1 MKNLTRIMFNID
13 GFRAALG
20 VFSVPDMQ
28 RFLLELETAIK
39 MPQDYGVFIAAVQ
52 GLPPAYRNQLKEH
65 LMNELDQR
73 YAQVDSYIVES
84 PEKKRLKITSQCA

>member
-1 MKNLTRIMFNID
+1 MFNID

-28 RFLLELETAIK
+28 RFLLELDTVMEL
-39 MPQDYGVFIAAVQ
+39 PQYYGVFIAAVQ

-73 YAQVDSYIVES
+73 YAQVDSYIVDP
-84 PEKKRLKITSQCA
+84 PEKKRLKITPQCA